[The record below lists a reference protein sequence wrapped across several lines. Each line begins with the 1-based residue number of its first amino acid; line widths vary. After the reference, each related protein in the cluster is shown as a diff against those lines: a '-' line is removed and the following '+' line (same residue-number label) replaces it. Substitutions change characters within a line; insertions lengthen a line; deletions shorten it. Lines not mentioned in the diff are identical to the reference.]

1 MKDETRLLISMSTG
15 FLLGV
20 IAVLVILMVVKV

>member
-15 FLLGV
+15 FLMGV
-20 IAVLVILMVVKV
+20 IAVLIILMVVTI